1 MVTIAAISLF
11 AAIFNT
17 HFSRSQRGQS
27 CPSNAW
33 SHFWSSKLEATVVVA
48 MGELP
53 LTITGTV
60 TRPSA
65 EVEKLW
71 SPLCRELLAPRPARC
86 VCGPHT
92 TLQGRGDPSHPPVG
106 GAMICSRLPSQLRQ
120 SWDLNPDFNHPSA
133 HYSPAG
139 LSSATC
145 LSTSLGYE
153 RLPWPDARWMLD
165 THPSSV
171 HGKVTG

>member
-1 MVTIAAISLF
+1 M
-11 AAIFNT
+11 
-17 HFSRSQRGQS
+17 
-27 CPSNAW
+27 
-33 SHFWSSKLEATVVVA
+33 VVA

-106 GAMICSRLPSQLRQ
+106 LPGPERGH
-120 SWDLNPDFNHPSA
+120 DLLEVA
-133 HYSPAG
+133 QPAK
-139 LSSATC
+139 AE
-145 LSTSLGYE
+145 LGFE
-153 RLPWPDARWMLD
+153 PRF
-165 THPSSV
+165 
-171 HGKVTG
+171 